1 MNTATTLHDAAV
13 LGAHR
18 PHDPLAPCPAN
29 VRTVARLQAA
39 MLRIRDVQ
47 QKLQS
52 PIRLVSAV
60 DARERL
66 IDLVRSAS

>member
-1 MNTATTLHDAAV
+1 MNTATTLHDDV
-13 LGAHR
+13 VPGAHR
-18 PHDPLAPCPAN
+18 PHDLLAPCAGN
-29 VRTVARLQAA
+29 IRTVERLEAA

-47 QKLQS
+47 QKLQP

-66 IDLVRSAS
+66 IDLVRSA